1 MNQNNSAVISIRETT
16 REFTYDRTTMLN
28 LKIQRPVVQLYFNK
42 SAQNRINQHY
52 FAKANSFY
60 RTAYSELYPQAV
72 KLYRESKESG
82 FPFHAFEAI
91 MQFEITFN
99 ERCHLSSYSDSY
111 QYTGGAHGT
120 TLRSSE
126 TFSLKTGKKLAL
138 SDLFPKDF
146 NYRGFLLGQIIT
158 QADEIMEKEQ
168 IFFDDYR
175 ELIVQNFNPSS
186 FYLSPEGLVIYYQQ
200 YDIAPYASGIIEFTI
215 PYSVLGS
222 MPEC

>member
-1 MNQNNSAVISIRETT
+1 MNKNNSAEISIRETT

-28 LKIQRPVVQLYFNK
+28 LKIQRPVVRLNFNN

-52 FAKANSFY
+52 FSKANDFY
-60 RTAYSELYPQAV
+60 RTAYTELYPQAV

-91 MQFEITFN
+91 MQYKITYN
-99 ERCHLSSYSDSY
+99 EACHLSSYSDSY

-138 SDLFPKDF
+138 KDLFPPDF

-158 QADEIMEKEQ
+158 QADEIMEQEQ

-175 ELIVQNFNPSS
+175 ELIVQNFNPES
-186 FYLSPEGLVIYYQQ
+186 FYLEPEGLVIYYQQ
-200 YDIAPYASGIIEFTI
+200 YDIAPYASGIIEFII
-215 PYSVLGS
+215 PYSAWGFK
-222 MPEC
+222 PEC